1 MQFTRGGGQTVPGE
15 EKVAEADRCSRL
27 SQSQKDNNSC
37 NQPIKDGSH
46 SSAVCAA
53 SVHVEARR

>member
-1 MQFTRGGGQTVPGE
+1 MPGE